1 MATERHRQRSADNP
15 AAPAATD
22 LLPST
27 RTRTPPPPAAAS
39 SFHPNPNPKSSR
51 SDSSPHLLPPST
63 TPTSTEPRPWRPSCL
78 PSLPPRTGNPT
89 PRATMATEQQQAT
102 NLHDKTST
110 RLFGGQGE
118 AAWSIW

>member
-15 AAPAATD
+15 AALAAAD

-39 SFHPNPNPKSSR
+39 SFQPNPNPNPSR

-63 TPTSTEPRPWRPSCL
+63 TPTSTEPRPWQLSCL
-78 PSLPPRTGNPT
+78 PSLPPRTGKPT
-89 PRATMATEQQQAT
+89 PWAAMATEQWQAT
-102 NLHDKTST
+102 NLHDKTSP
-110 RLFGGQGE
+110 RLV
-118 AAWSIW
+118 